1 MKGTVEHSLE
11 GVTLMDNFQWV
22 YDDNMALLFRESRL
36 VDPEK
41 PPTLG
46 DAVASVKRVGFG
58 TYLSEWLSYPKLP
71 SKELMPC
78 NDMTDA
84 ILQAQAF
91 YVQKLEDEK
100 ARIGTQLLL
109 LANASIE

>member
-1 MKGTVEHSLE
+1 
-11 GVTLMDNFQWV
+11 MDNLQWI
-22 YDDNMALLFRESRL
+22 YDDNQALLFPKSRL
-36 VDPEK
+36 ADHDT

-78 NDMTDA
+78 NDMADA